1 MSFAA
6 VLNDQENILR
16 LQKGEPAKPEQDMAL
31 RLAGMGGSDAGV
43 AMNCNPFTNQTQ
55 RAKEKRGELPTEDIS
70 KKEAV
75 EWGNIHERNVAKKFA
90 ERMGLKIQMVSRTV
104 KSKEWPVAHAHIDA
118 KIVGKPW
125 LLEVKTTHE
134 FKGKEWGKEFTEE
147 IPPAYYYQ
155 ILHYLY
161 CTGYEKAYCAVLI
174 GGNKLRIYEIQR
186 NEKRMEELIKAE
198 KRFWYDYVQGGKL
211 PNPIS
216 EVEALL
222 QFPEAV
228 EEKTLLANPSTLQL
242 HADLKKIN
250 KEIAQLLEEKEE
262 KRTLMMAHLQEHS
275 LLVDSVGTGLVT
287 WKNYT
292 KRSKDKK
299 EMEAALAKYEDVA
312 QYEKVTSYRT
322 FKVV

>member
-1 MSFAA
+1 MTFET

-16 LQKGEPAKPEQDMAL
+16 LKGEPAKPEQDMAL

-90 ERMGLKIQMVSRTV
+90 ERMGLKVQMVSRTV

-161 CTGYEKAYCAVLI
+161 CTGY
-174 GGNKLRIYEIQR
+174 
-186 NEKRMEELIKAE
+186 
-198 KRFWYDYVQGGKL
+198 
-211 PNPIS
+211 
-216 EVEALL
+216 
-222 QFPEAV
+222 
-228 EEKTLLANPSTLQL
+228 
-242 HADLKKIN
+242 
-250 KEIAQLLEEKEE
+250 
-262 KRTLMMAHLQEHS
+262 
-275 LLVDSVGTGLVT
+275 
-287 WKNYT
+287 
-292 KRSKDKK
+292 
-299 EMEAALAKYEDVA
+299 
-312 QYEKVTSYRT
+312 
-322 FKVV
+322 